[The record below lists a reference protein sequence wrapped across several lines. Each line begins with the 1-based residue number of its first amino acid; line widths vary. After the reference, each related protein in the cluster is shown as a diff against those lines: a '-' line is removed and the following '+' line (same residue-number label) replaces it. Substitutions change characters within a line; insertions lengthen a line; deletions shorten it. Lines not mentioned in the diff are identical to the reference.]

1 MERCK
6 LSTNSTPIQGFI
18 SVVNVVGVQI
28 SGEYIWY
35 IGVLI
40 SGDMVRVLMVSM
52 VIATD
57 EDPWIGVI
65 FGLLTTDTYPS

>member
-1 MERCK
+1 M
-6 LSTNSTPIQGFI
+6 
-18 SVVNVVGVQI
+18 VNVVGSSSVVN
-28 SGEYIWY
+28 IWY
-35 IGVLI
+35 IGVLISGDMVRVLI

>member
-1 MERCK
+1 M
-6 LSTNSTPIQGFI
+6 
-18 SVVNVVGVQI
+18 VNVV
-28 SGEYIWY
+28 
-35 IGVLI
+35 GVLI